1 MAANIKVE
9 SNVISM
15 NKLVN
20 SMCTF
25 ARQFIMYT
33 SYLEVERKIN
43 EVK

>member
-1 MAANIKVE
+1 MAAKIKIE

-25 ARQFIMYT
+25 ASQFIVYT
-33 SYLEVERKIN
+33 AYLRVE
-43 EVK
+43 

>member
-1 MAANIKVE
+1 MAAKIKIE

-25 ARQFIMYT
+25 VSQFIMCT
-33 SYLEVERKIN
+33 AYLGVE
-43 EVK
+43 